1 MSCSGSSFAD
11 GETLNGGLLLG
22 HAESGLVGL
31 GDFLGS
37 LDTVELNVRVGGEVW
52 GDTTVGSVGS
62 STARDGA
69 LHDDVVDDALVD
81 VQLAGLSVSL
91 KVDKEF
97 TDSLGGLLGPSS
109 LFTLEDLA
117 LGVTAKMTIEPS
129 EGDDALV
136 LNYGVQVSDGGLDL
150 HSLASAC
157 SLVSV
162 LKMAAEIRNSRLS
175 GCKQRRT
182 GQTRN
187 VVKRDNEMR
196 KVVITYTLRAQRAV

>member
-1 MSCSGSSFAD
+1 M
-11 GETLNGGLLLG
+11 
-22 HAESGLVGL
+22 
-31 GDFLGS
+31 
-37 LDTVELNVRVGGEVW
+37 
-52 GDTTVGSVGS
+52 GSVGS

-69 LHDDVVDDALVD
+69 LHDDVVDDTLVN
-81 VQLAGLSVSL
+81 VQLGSLSVGL

-97 TDSLGGLLGPSS
+97 DDSLGRLLGPSS
-109 LFTLEDLA
+109 LLTLPDLA

-150 HSLASAC
+150 QSLASTC

-175 GCKQRRT
+175 GCKQGKT
-182 GQTRN
+182 GQTRSGL
-187 VVKRDNEMR
+187 KRDREMR
-196 KVVITYTLRAQRAV
+196 KFLTTYTWQARLAVYSI